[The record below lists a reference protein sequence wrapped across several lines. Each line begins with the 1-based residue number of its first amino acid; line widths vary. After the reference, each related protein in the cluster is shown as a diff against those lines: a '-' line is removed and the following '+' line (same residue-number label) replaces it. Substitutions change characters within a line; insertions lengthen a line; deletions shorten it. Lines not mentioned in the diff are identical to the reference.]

1 MEKEYDL
8 IVIGGGPS
16 GMMAAGIAA
25 QNGAKVLLLE
35 KNKGLGKKILITGK
49 GRCNVTTDKFDVR
62 ELVKIFG
69 QNGPFLFSSLTK
81 FGPESII
88 DFFEEQGIKLKIER
102 GGRVFPESD
111 MATDIVGA
119 MKKFMKKNGVEIVY
133 DSDVKK
139 LNKPARHASLQG
151 VAGGKKSEIKSVILK
166 NGKEFSGKNFL
177 ISTGGLSYPTTG
189 SVGEGH
195 KIAEKLGHV
204 VVDTAPALVPLTIKE
219 KWCKDLMG
227 LTLKNVSLTILQE
240 NKKLESRQG
249 DMLFAHFG
257 ITGPIVLDISKYV
270 LSAKKNGKVELNLNL
285 KPALSVEQLDLRL
298 QRDFKKYNNKQ
309 FKNALGDLLPKNLIP
324 ILIEMSGIDPDKK
337 VNSINKKERLDLV
350 NLVQN
355 ITLTVTG
362 DKGYNMAIVTSGGVN
377 IKEID
382 PKTMKS
388 KLIDNL
394 YFAGE
399 IIDIDAPTGGYN
411 LTAAWS
417 TGHAVGEAIDF

>member
-1 MEKEYDL
+1 MKNNYNL
-8 IVIGGGPS
+8 IVIGGGPA
-16 GMMAAGIAA
+16 GMMAAGIAG

-62 ELVKIFG
+62 ELIKIFG
-69 QNGPFLFSSLTK
+69 KNGPFLFSSFTK

-88 DFFEEQGIKLKIER
+88 DFFEDQGIKLKIER

-119 MKKFMKKNGVEIVY
+119 MKKFMKKNDVEIVY
-133 DSDVKK
+133 DADVK
-139 LNKPARHASLQG
+139 SI
-151 VAGGKKSEIKSVILK
+151 KKTGSKIKSVTLE
-166 NGKEFSGKNFL
+166 NGDEFTGKNFL
-177 ISTGGLSYPTTG
+177 ISTGGLSYPATG
-189 SVGEGH
+189 CTGKGYGL
-195 KIAEKLGHV
+195 AEKLGHTV
-204 VVDTAPALVPLTIKE
+204 INPAPALVPLTIKE

-227 LTLKNVSLTILQE
+227 LTLKNVELTILQK
-240 NKKLESRQG
+240 NKRLESRQG

-270 LSAKKNGKVELNLNL
+270 LEAKKNGNFELILNL
-285 KPALSVEQLDLRL
+285 KPALTAEQLDLRL
-298 QRDFKKYNNKQ
+298 QRDFQKYNNKQ
-309 FKNALGDLLPKNLIP
+309 FKNALGDLAPKALIP
-324 ILIEMSGIDPDKK
+324 ILINLSGIDPDKP
-337 VNSINKKERLDLV
+337 VHDINRKERLRLV
-350 NLVQN
+350 ETIQN
-355 ITLTVTG
+355 IKLTVTG
-362 DKGYNMAIVTSGGVN
+362 DKGYNMAIVTSGGVS

-417 TGHAVGEAIDF
+417 TGHSVGESVSF